1 MDRRFQLYTTIIAT
15 RFFKLTV
22 WSYKSNI
29 LPGNNH
35 DRNQPLYPNPQLHP
49 HHHQKDELHSN
60 LVEDVLGSFLTS
72 RREKSNRSSRQTRM
86 STTTYALHVERKD
99 IGRRTVRRLDFMNNS
114 MTRGK
119 NLWKSIFRGVG
130 I

>member
-29 LPGNNH
+29 SPGNNH
-35 DRNQPLYPNPQLHP
+35 DRNQLLYLNPQLHP
-49 HHHQKDELHSN
+49 HHHLKDKLHSN
-60 LVEDVLGSFLTS
+60 LDEEVLGSFLTS
-72 RREKSNRSSRQTRM
+72 RREKSNKSSSQTRT

-99 IGRRTVRRLDFMNNS
+99 IGRRPVRR
-114 MTRGK
+114 
-119 NLWKSIFRGVG
+119 
-130 I
+130 